1 MSRFRHRAS
10 IDFAAINRE
19 ALGCLPAVLR
29 RLLPNGRREG
39 NEYLALNPRRRDR
52 HLGSFRINLANGRWA
67 DFALADKSARGGD
80 PISLVAYVR
89 NIKQSEAALELMRM
103 LGMDARQ

>member
-1 MSRFRHRAS
+1 MRHRS
-10 IDFAAINRE
+10 IDFNHINAE
-19 ALGCLPAVLR
+19 ALLCLEAVCR

-39 NEYLALNPRRRDR
+39 NEYLALNPRRDDR

-80 PISLVAYVR
+80 PISLVAYLL
-89 NIKQSEAALELMRM
+89 NMKQSEAALGLMRM
-103 LGMDARQ
+103 LGMEAR